1 MSLIRLDKF
10 LADTGQGTRSEVKQK
25 LKQGRVKVNEE
36 IVKKPET
43 KINPDMDKISID
55 GKSLHFQQFQYYM
68 LHKPA
73 GVVSATKD
81 ERDKTVIQLI
91 AEDKRRD
98 LFPVGRLDK
107 DTEGLLVITND
118 GVLANNLLAPGKHVE
133 KTYYADIEGLVTDD
147 TVVSFMEGLD
157 IGDEA
162 PTLPAKLV
170 ILETDSRKNDGGK
183 NAVEQVGVNNGESK
197 ASENTPE
204 SKVEITITEGRYHQV
219 KRMFRAVGM
228 RVKYL
233 KRISMGELKLDS
245 ELGLGEYRRLTE
257 EEIALLKEMNTKSQ

>member
-10 LADTGQGTRSEVKQK
+10 LADTGQGTRNEVKQK

-43 KINPDMDKISID
+43 KIDPDMDTITMD
-55 GKSLHFQQFQYYM
+55 GKSLHFEEFQYYM

-183 NAVEQVGVNNGESK
+183 NAVEQVGVNDGECK

-219 KRMFRAVGM
+219 KRMCLAVGM

-233 KRISMGELKLDS
+233 KRISMGEVKLDS

-257 EEIALLKEMNTKSQ
+257 EEIALLKGMNTKSQ